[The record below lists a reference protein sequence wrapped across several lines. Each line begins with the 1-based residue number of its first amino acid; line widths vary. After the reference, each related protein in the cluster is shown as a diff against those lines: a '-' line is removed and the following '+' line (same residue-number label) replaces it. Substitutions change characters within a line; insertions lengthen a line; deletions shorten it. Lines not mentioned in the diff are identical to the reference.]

1 MSALARL
8 TGATR
13 LYGIVGDPIAQVRSP
28 EVFTQRFADAGID
41 AVMIPLHV
49 PAAHFDATVAG
60 LLALGNL
67 DGLLVTVPF
76 KPAMVRHADR
86 VGPVGQQVGAIN
98 ALRREADGT
107 WSGEMFDGAGFVGA
121 LERKDVALAGRHV
134 AQFGAGGV
142 GSAIAC
148 ALAQAGV
155 AAIDLIDV
163 DSARAERLA
172 ARLRDAFPAVRF
184 AVAPAANTAATLIV
198 NASPVGMAPG
208 DGLPGALRDLPSG
221 TAVGDVVITPAP
233 TALVRLARERG
244 LPWVDGKDMH
254 AGQVDAL
261 LAFFA
266 AATRAP
272 SGR

>member
-1 MSALARL
+1 VSALVRL

-41 AVMIPLHV
+41 AVLIPLHV
-49 PAAHFDATVAG
+49 PAAQFDAAIKG
-60 LLALGNL
+60 LLGLGNL

-86 VGPVGQQVGAIN
+86 IGPVGQQVGAIN

-107 WSGEMFDGAGFVGA
+107 WTGEMFDGAGFVRA
-121 LERKDVALAGRHV
+121 LEHKRVSLAGRHV

-163 DSARAERLA
+163 ERARAQRLAERLHG
-172 ARLRDAFPAVRF
+172 AFPAVRF
-184 AVAPAANTAATLIV
+184 AVAPAASAAATLIV
-198 NASPVGMAPG
+198 NASPVGMSPG
-208 DGLPGALRDLPSG
+208 DGLPGALGELPSG
-221 TAVGDVVITPAP
+221 TVVGDVVITPTP
-233 TALVRLARERG
+233 TALVRLAHERG

-254 AGQVDAL
+254 SGQVDTL

-266 AATRAP
+266 AATRTP
-272 SGR
+272 DRR